1 MFTKTGLIA
10 LGVASMMLTACTPP
24 VPSAV
29 AAVNDKVYTVT
40 PDTMKVKA
48 GMVTGEVT
56 EMKVTE
62 RVEAGSG
69 RITAPAKLTGKLTLK
84 NTSADQTMRM
94 VSAKIRYIDMQGK
107 PIALEDNRAEPSV
120 QVASQS
126 YSSSPDRLDP
136 GQESKH
142 TVDAEFPAA
151 ALTAKNLKEVRLELS
166 FIPSQFKE
174 EALNFRVSIGGQ

>member
-1 MFTKTGLIA
+1 MMKTGLAA
-10 LGVASMMLTACTPP
+10 LGAASLLLTACTPP

-40 PDTMKVKA
+40 PNAMKVKA

-69 RITAPAKLTGKLTLK
+69 RITAPAKLTGKLSLK

-107 PIALEDNRAEPSV
+107 PIVMEDNRTAPTVE
-120 QVASQS
+120 VAAQT
-126 YSSSPDRLDP
+126 YSKVDRLDP
-136 GQESKH
+136 GQESIH
-142 TVDAEFPAA
+142 TVDADFPVA
-151 ALTAKNLKEVRLELS
+151 ALKAKNLKEVRLDLS

-174 EALNFRVSIGGQ
+174 ETLSFSVSIGGQ